1 MSAVCF
7 RLFLVPNIVPRI
19 VPANAAYERTVFLS
33 RILTAA
39 VYPKQHRIHSE
50 LRGTLPPA
58 FSNPSRASEGDADD
72 MNAIDRGS
80 TITPDE
86 HPR

>member
-33 RILTAA
+33 RIFTAA
-39 VYPKQHRIHSE
+39 VRSQR
-50 LRGTLPPA
+50 
-58 FSNPSRASEGDADD
+58 FSISMNFLDGPRTEPSFVSRVILVKTDC
-72 MNAIDRGS
+72 
-80 TITPDE
+80 
-86 HPR
+86 